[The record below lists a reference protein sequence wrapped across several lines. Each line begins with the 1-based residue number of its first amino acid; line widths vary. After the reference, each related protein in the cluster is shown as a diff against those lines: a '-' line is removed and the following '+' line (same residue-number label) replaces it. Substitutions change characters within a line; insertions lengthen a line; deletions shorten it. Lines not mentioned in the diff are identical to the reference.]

1 MGMRYDAACIMT
13 TGVAMSVPVQ
23 AGLFVYAKD
32 LARMVAF
39 YEALLGMMR
48 LQASEALVVLQA
60 PQMQLVLHAIP
71 PHIAATIDIAVPP
84 EPREEAALKFFFT
97 VPSIASA
104 RSMAAA
110 LGGAVMAQTWQG
122 DGFVACNA
130 CDPEGNL
137 FQLREST
144 V

>member
-1 MGMRYDAACIMT
+1 
-13 TGVAMSVPVQ
+13 MSGSAQ

-32 LARMVAF
+32 LAMMVAF
-39 YEALLGMMR
+39 YESLLDMTR
-48 LQASEALVVLQA
+48 LHASEELVVLQS

-71 PHIAATIDIAVPP
+71 PHIAETIDITVPP

-104 RSMAAA
+104 RSMASA
-110 LGGAVMAQTWQG
+110 LGGAVMAQTWQAS
-122 DGFVACNA
+122 GFVACNA

-137 FQLREST
+137 FQLRET
-144 V
+144 MI